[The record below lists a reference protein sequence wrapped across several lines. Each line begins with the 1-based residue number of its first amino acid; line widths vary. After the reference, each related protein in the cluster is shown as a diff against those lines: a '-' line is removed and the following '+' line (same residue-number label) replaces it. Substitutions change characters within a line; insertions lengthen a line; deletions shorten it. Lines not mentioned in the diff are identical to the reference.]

1 MFNDYEML
9 ILATIICTGGAIFC
23 FIGHFVEKYLDD
35 TPQLRRPSVNINPH
49 KMAEYNETVNRR

>member
-9 ILATIICTGGAIFC
+9 ILATIICTCGAIFC

-35 TPQLRRPSVNINPH
+35 SPQLRRPSVNINPH
-49 KMAEYNETVNRR
+49 KLAEYMETVDRR